1 MNNGQKLSYTRIAW
15 KKTGLRKYKNFVTDK
30 GVKQIIIDY
39 FSNTLLKL
47 RIKLIGK

>member
-39 FSNTLLKL
+39 LFKYFAKTKD
-47 RIKLIGK
+47 